1 MEESAGNICYGSR
14 AIHIY
19 VVPTHESVLG
29 VEEHAVTE
37 VVLAADGHGAQHR
50 VQLQQEE
57 AVRGHQHPAAVPALG
72 PGLGHQLGQELVT
85 DPIPDIHHGLATV
98 GETPGQQLSVLDE
111 LLHLNMMIMIYV
123 RLGGARLH
131 LQLSHAHFPVLVIL
145 RAEFVVVIV
154 SGLLDNTKPPLSSNN
169 ALLTK

>member
-19 VVPTHESVLG
+19 VVPTHKSVLG

-72 PGLGHQLGQELVT
+72 PGLGHQLSQELVT
-85 DPIPDIHHGLATV
+85 DPLPDVHHGLATV

-111 LLHLNMMIMIYV
+111 LLHL
-123 RLGGARLH
+123 
-131 LQLSHAHFPVLVIL
+131 SVII
-145 RAEFVVVIV
+145 VIDV
-154 SGLLDNTKPPLSSNN
+154 ISRSKTTSPATEPCTLSSSRYSPGRVCCCHC
-169 ALLTK
+169 